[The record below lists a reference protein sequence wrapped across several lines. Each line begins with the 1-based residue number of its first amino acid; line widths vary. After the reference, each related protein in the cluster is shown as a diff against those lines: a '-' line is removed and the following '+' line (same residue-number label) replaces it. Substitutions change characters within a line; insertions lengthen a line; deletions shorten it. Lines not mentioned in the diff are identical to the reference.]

1 MMIGE
6 TLRLLEMH
14 TGMHYACIT
23 PGLVRPRLKGRGDN
37 RIHDFRYYHLTT
49 PNYSSAPK
57 WLGSPQPQTTF
68 PAQQSRHHQAT

>member
-37 RIHDFRYYHLTT
+37 RIHVFRYYHLKT
-49 PNYSSAPK
+49 PNYSSAPAPP
-57 WLGSPQPQTTF
+57 GSPQFQTTF
-68 PAQQSRHHQAT
+68 PEQQSHHHQAT